1 MPLDLCTAHS
11 IGTQD
16 GENRRPFTGRND
28 GRLPAAH
35 FTWFLAM
42 LALRLLLEVVT
53 IPQESTDSLSSLN
66 LFIFSRITRN

>member
-28 GRLPAAH
+28 GRLPATH

-53 IPQESTDSLSSLN
+53 IPQESTDSLSSCESLYF
-66 LFIFSRITRN
+66 L